1 MSLVRNSPFTVPCSK
16 PGLCSS
22 QAHHV
27 RSLSVFTLH
36 CSDKMDS
43 DGSEDFVFDSCGK
56 LQLDEFSP
64 EEAAEHLQQHLQQL
78 KRRKIRM
85 HLRCDYSFLAQD
97 VVEGLL
103 PDPNQYKSKRS
114 WETAMSLA
122 RKALRELAAKSCMG
136 PQSSDSVIG
145 ETSIT
150 A

>member
-1 MSLVRNSPFTVPCSK
+1 
-16 PGLCSS
+16 
-22 QAHHV
+22 
-27 RSLSVFTLH
+27 
-36 CSDKMDS
+36 MDS

-136 PQSSDSVIG
+136 PQSSDSVRG